1 MSSAIY
7 VAIAAFA
14 VLVIVFVLKRKK
26 TFHHVQNSKE
36 EYKVPL
42 SDDIQR
48 VYYDAYEKEKQ
59 NKEHPQE
66 EAKPED
72 HSEQH

>member
-1 MSSAIY
+1 MSSAIV
-7 VAIAAFA
+7 VAIAVFS
-14 VLVIVFVLKRKK
+14 VLLILFVLKRKK
-26 TFHHVQNSKE
+26 TFHHVQNDSE

-59 NKEHPQE
+59 NMEHPQE